1 MKKRTVLLTAA
12 FMMLSVMAWANGQGE
27 AVADGEIGKMKLTYA
42 ELNPDGHPLA
52 DVGYYFAD
60 KVEELSGGAM
70 TVQVFTSGILGS
82 EKESM
87 QALQVGG
94 GSVDIFRGNT
104 NSLSDFN
111 INKMSLFSM
120 PYTFRNREHLWNVLE
135 SEIGTSYLSEPQ
147 EVGSKM
153 VGLFYVEEGARHF
166 FTTEPISSMS
176 DLDGKKMRV
185 PKTQVM
191 SDTVKSIGIE
201 PTPIDWGELYSS
213 LSTGVVDGAEQ
224 PFAGYY
230 NNKFYEVSPYYILD
244 GHTYSPGITLMSENV
259 WNKMSEAQKKVIM
272 DASVAAQKFCKENA
286 AKVDA
291 DLITKIREVATVIEV
306 KDIDSVQAKTTPV
319 VNKYIVGLEDEMAAI
334 LAK

>member
-1 MKKRTVLLTAA
+1 MKKRIVLLSIV
-12 FMMLSVMAWANGQGE
+12 FMMLSVLAWANGQGE
-27 AVADGEIGKMKLTYA
+27 AAADGEIGEMKLTYA

-52 DVGYYFAD
+52 DVGYFFAE

-104 NSLSDFN
+104 NALSDFN
-111 INKMSLFSM
+111 INKLSLFSM
-120 PYTFRNREHLWNVLE
+120 PYTFRDRDHLWNVLE

-166 FTTEPISSMS
+166 FTSEPITSMN
-176 DLDGKKMRV
+176 DLNGRKMRV

-191 SDTVKSIGIE
+191 TDTVKSIGIE

-244 GHTYSPGITLMSENV
+244 GHTYSPGITLMSEAV
-259 WNKMSEAQKKVIM
+259 WNKMSEAQKNIIIE
-272 DASVAAQKFCKENA
+272 ASAAAQAFCKENA
-286 AKVDA
+286 ARVDA
-291 DLITKIREVATVIEV
+291 ELITKIKEVATVIEV
-306 KDIDSVQAKTTPV
+306 KDMASVQAKTSPV
-319 VNKYIVGLEDEMAAI
+319 VSKYIAGLEDEMNAI
-334 LAK
+334 LSK